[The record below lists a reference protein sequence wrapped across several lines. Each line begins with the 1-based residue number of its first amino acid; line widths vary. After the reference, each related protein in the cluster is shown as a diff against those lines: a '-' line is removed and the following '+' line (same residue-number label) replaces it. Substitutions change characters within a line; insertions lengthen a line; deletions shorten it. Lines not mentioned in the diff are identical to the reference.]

1 MTWFRFILNL
11 ILKMVGSPLG
21 EGKTSGGEKKM
32 PLDFD
37 SVKDAAIAALKDAG
51 AKEELEELVDEYKDL
66 FVDEG
71 KEYLMQVV
79 EIFKG
84 PSYNPEKYQQMLEGL
99 GDEEL
104 AARIRDTADEIAGLV
119 KTVHQKKR
127 FIKDLKKKS
136 LGVVKRA
143 AVAML
148 ATYLG
153 PLASVAMD
161 YVTE

>member
-1 MTWFRFILNL
+1 MT
-11 ILKMVGSPLG
+11 GSPLE
-21 EGKTSGGEKKM
+21 EGKTSGGEEKM

-37 SVKDAAIAALKDAG
+37 SVKDAAIDALKDAG
-51 AKEELEELVDEYKDL
+51 AKEELKELVDEYKDL

-71 KEYLMQVV
+71 KDYLMQIIEV
-79 EIFKG
+79 FKG
-84 PSYNPEKYQQMLEGL
+84 PSYNPEKYQQMLDDL

-104 AARIRDTADEIAGLV
+104 AARVHETADEIVELV
-119 KTVHQKKR
+119 ETVHQKKR

-136 LGVVKRA
+136 LSVVKRA
-143 AVAML
+143 IVAML

-153 PLASVAMD
+153 PLSSIAMD